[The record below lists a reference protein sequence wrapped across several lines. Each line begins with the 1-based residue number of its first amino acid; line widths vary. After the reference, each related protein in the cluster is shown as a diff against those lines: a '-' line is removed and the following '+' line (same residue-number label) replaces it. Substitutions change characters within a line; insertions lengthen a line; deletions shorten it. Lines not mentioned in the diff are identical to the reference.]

1 MERNSRRKPLTLFAI
16 PLKDERPTMRIPF
29 PAMKYPLIAILR
41 GLKPEET
48 EGVVGAL
55 IETGFL
61 AIEIPLN
68 SPDPFRSIEIAAKMA
83 PADCL
88 IGAGTVLSTEDVDA
102 LDAAGGKL
110 MVSPNA
116 DADVITAARVKG
128 MVTMPGV
135 LTPTEALVAAKAG
148 ATGLKFFPASII
160 GPAGINAIR
169 TILPKDLVIAAVGG
183 VSDKNFA
190 DYTNAG
196 ILAFGLGTS
205 LYKPGMTAAEVRER
219 AIVTLSAYD
228 AAIGG

>member
-1 MERNSRRKPLTLFAI
+1 MN
-16 PLKDERPTMRIPF
+16 RIPF
-29 PAMKYPLIAILR
+29 PPMKYPLIAILR

-55 IETGFL
+55 IETGFR

-88 IGAGTVLSTEDVDA
+88 IGAGTVLSVEDVA
-102 LDAAGGKL
+102 SLDAAGGKL

-116 DADVITAARVKG
+116 DAEVIIAARVKG

-169 TILPKDLVIAAVGG
+169 TILPKDLIIAAVGG
-183 VSDKNFA
+183 VSDRNFA
-190 DYTNAG
+190 EYTSAG
-196 ILAFGLGTS
+196 ITAFGLGTS

-219 AIVTLSAYD
+219 ATVTLSAYD

>member
-1 MERNSRRKPLTLFAI
+1 
-16 PLKDERPTMRIPF
+16 MRIPF
-29 PAMKYPLIAILR
+29 PSIKYPLIAILR

-55 IETGFL
+55 IETGFR

-68 SPDPFRSIEIAAKMA
+68 SPDPFRSIEIAARMA

-88 IGAGTVLSTEDVDA
+88 IGAGTVLSVDDVA
-102 LDAAGGKL
+102 SLDAAGGKL

-116 DADVITAARVKG
+116 DAEVITAAREKG

-160 GPAGINAIR
+160 GPSGINAIR
-169 TILPKDLVIAAVGG
+169 TILPKKLIIAAVGG
-183 VSDKNFA
+183 VSDKNFS
-190 DYTNAG
+190 DYTSAG

-219 AIVTLSAYD
+219 ATVTLAAYD

>member
-1 MERNSRRKPLTLFAI
+1 
-16 PLKDERPTMRIPF
+16 MRIPF
-29 PAMKYPLIAILR
+29 PSIKYPLIAILR

-55 IETGFL
+55 IETGFR

-88 IGAGTVLSTEDVDA
+88 IGAGTVLSVEDVES
-102 LDAAGGKL
+102 LDSAGGKL

-116 DADVITAARVKG
+116 DADVIVAARVKG

-183 VSDKNFA
+183 VSDKNFSE
-190 DYTNAG
+190 YTKAG

-219 AIVTLSAYD
+219 ATVTLSAYD

>member
-55 IETGFL
+55 IETGFR

-205 LYKPGMTAAEVRER
+205 LYKPGMTAAEVREC

>member
-1 MERNSRRKPLTLFAI
+1 
-16 PLKDERPTMRIPF
+16 MRIPF

-55 IETGFL
+55 IETGFR

-160 GPAGINAIR
+160 GPSGINAIR

-196 ILAFGLGTS
+196 IIAFGLGTS

>member
-1 MERNSRRKPLTLFAI
+1 
-16 PLKDERPTMRIPF
+16 MRIPF
-29 PAMKYPLIAILR
+29 PSIKYPLIAILR

-55 IETGFL
+55 IETGFR

-68 SPDPFRSIEIAAKMA
+68 SPEPFRSIEIAAKMA

-88 IGAGTVLSTEDVDA
+88 IGAGTVLTTEEVEQ

-116 DADVITAARVKG
+116 DPDVIVAARVKG

-160 GPAGINAIR
+160 GPSGINAIR

-183 VSDKNFA
+183 VSDKNFSE
-190 DYTNAG
+190 YTTAG
-196 ILAFGLGTS
+196 ITAFGLGTS

-219 AIVTLSAYD
+219 AVVTLAAYD